1 MEGTGDIQASW
12 DNSTLIARFK
22 LTDDLA
28 VFRIQPDDRLFDFR
42 PGQYTVIG
50 LPAGAPRCKS
60 ADPDEDENQNPG
72 KLIRRAYSIASSS
85 KVREYVELYV
95 TFVRSGELTPRLW
108 MLQPG
113 DRLWLGPKATG
124 HFTMDP
130 VPPGKNV
137 LLVGT
142 GTGLAPYM
150 SMIRDHHRCNRGR
163 RFVVVH
169 GARYVQELGYRSE
182 LEALDRACSTL
193 VYLPT
198 VSRPNANRDWHGHVG
213 RLQSVLNN
221 GILEPA
227 LGGALSPSS
236 TDVFVAGNPKMVEDV
251 QHILM
256 ARGYALHS
264 PRSPG
269 TLHIERYW

>member
-1 MEGTGDIQASW
+1 MTRCSISDPGSIRLSAYPLALRVV
-12 DNSTLIARFK
+12 NP
-22 LTDDLA
+22 LT
-28 VFRIQPDDRLFDFR
+28 RTRMKI
-42 PGQYTVIG
+42 
-50 LPAGAPRCKS
+50 K
-60 ADPDEDENQNPG
+60 NPG

-108 MLQPG
+108 MLHPG

-137 LLVGT
+137 VLVGT

-182 LEALDRACSTL
+182 LEALDRGCSTL

-198 VSRPNANRDWHGHVG
+198 VSR
-213 RLQSVLNN
+213 Q
-221 GILEPA
+221 
-227 LGGALSPSS
+227 
-236 TDVFVAGNPKMVEDV
+236 
-251 QHILM
+251 
-256 ARGYALHS
+256 
-264 PRSPG
+264 
-269 TLHIERYW
+269 